1 MLTRACVSAVSGLRL
16 NQKAKQTTLLKYLIQ
31 KTVSPVQIKPV
42 KSNENFY
49 NRNQQR

>member
-1 MLTRACVSAVSGLRL
+1 MLTGACVSALTGLRL
-16 NQKAKQTTLLKYLIQ
+16 NQKAKQTTLLKYSIQ